1 MTDAANDKPESFD
14 LNSDDVAA
22 RKRGDLKR
30 LFPEVFSED
39 KLDLDQLRRVMGD
52 WIDEGTERFGLNW
65 SGKADCMKV
74 IQSPAT
80 GALHPDRAESVKF
93 DESENVFI
101 EGDNLEVLKLLQKAY
116 FGRIKMIYIDPP
128 YNTGNEF
135 IYPDKFSETLDTYLR
150 YTNQI
155 DDDGSKFSTSVES
168 DGRFHSRWL
177 NMMYPRLYI
186 AKNLLSEEGICF
198 VNIGSEE
205 LHNLIALCNIIF
217 GEENNCG
224 VMVWEKKKK
233 PSFLDK
239 NMGSV
244 TDYIVCFAKNRADSP
259 AFLAGKVEDG
269 KKYPFNNAGN
279 GVKILTFPRGSVRF
293 NMSDGKIVPQ
303 DMSEGNIF
311 TELLDDCEVQNGTN
325 ANDFRLKGEWRY
337 SQAKL
342 DDFVEQGAE
351 ILISKIPFRPN
362 YINRSGEG
370 KKSANLLSHRING
383 IPTNE
388 DATEEMREIFGTD
401 VMSHP
406 KPSGLMKYL
415 VRSVTTENDII
426 LDFFAGSASTAHGV
440 WQQIQEDGH
449 KRKWIM
455 VQLPET
461 VSADE
466 PAFES
471 GFRTISQIGR
481 ERVRRV
487 GKSLV
492 TGDFDTGFRAFKLS
506 ASSFTKW
513 EVSSHEGANDL
524 IKKIEQAAHN
534 LSEDADESI
543 LFELLLKDGYDLTT
557 SIDEMVVADSKVYS
571 IADGTLLVCLERN
584 LTKGIIDA
592 LTDLAAEKDAARVV
606 CLDAGFQGNDQLKAN
621 AVQSFKSRLG
631 HGEDGSMFRT
641 V

>member
-1 MTDAANDKPESFD
+1 MTDSPNEQPEPFD

-22 RKRGDLKR
+22 RKRDDLKR
-30 LFPEVFSED
+30 LFPEVFNED
-39 KLDLDQLRRVMGD
+39 KIDFDQLRRVMGD
-52 WIDEGTERFGLNW
+52 WVDEGSERFGLTW
-65 SGKADCMKV
+65 PGKAACMRV
-74 IQSPAT
+74 IQAPAT
-80 GALHPDRAESVKF
+80 GALRPDRDKSVNF

-116 FGRIKMIYIDPP
+116 FGKIKMVYIDPP
-128 YNTGNEF
+128 YNTGGEF
-135 IYPDKFSETLDTYLR
+135 IYPDRFSETLETYLQ
-150 YTNQI
+150 YTNQT
-155 DDDGSKFSTSVES
+155 DNDGSKFSTSVES

-177 NMMYPRLYI
+177 NMIYPRLYI
-186 AKNLLSEEGICF
+186 AKNLLTDDGICF
-198 VNIGSEE
+198 INIGGEE
-205 LHNLIALCNIIF
+205 LHNLISLCNLIF

-244 TDYIVCFAKNRADSP
+244 TDFIVCFAKSRANSP

-279 GVKILTFPRGSVRF
+279 GLKNLTFPIGSVRF
-293 NMSDGKIVPQ
+293 NIPDGKIDPQ

-311 TELLDDCEVQNGTN
+311 TELLDNCIIENGTN
-325 ANDFRLKGEWRY
+325 ASEFRLKGEWRY

-342 DDFVEQGAE
+342 DEFVKNDAD

-370 KKSANLLSHRING
+370 KKSANLLSHRINAV
-383 IPTNE
+383 PTNE
-388 DATEEMREIFGTD
+388 DATDEMREIFGAD

-415 VRSVTTENDII
+415 VRSVTGEGDII

-440 WQQIQEDGH
+440 WRQVQEDDYR
-449 KRKWIM
+449 RKWIM
-455 VQLPET
+455 VQLPEPI
-461 VSADE
+461 AEDE
-466 PAFES
+466 PAFEK

-481 ERVRRV
+481 DRLRRV
-487 GKSLV
+487 SDSFDKD
-492 TGDFDTGFRAFKLS
+492 DFDNGFRSFSLA
-506 ASSFTKW
+506 ASSFSCW
-513 EVSSHEGANDL
+513 DASSQEQAHDL
-524 IKKIEQAAHN
+524 VKKIEIQTQHTKN
-534 LSEDADESI
+534 ENDDDI
-543 LFELLLKDGYDLTT
+543 LFELLLKDGFELTT
-557 SIDEMVVADSKVYS
+557 KIDETIVAGSKVYS
-571 IADGTLLVCLERN
+571 VADGTLLMCLERK
-584 LTKGIIDA
+584 LTKETIDA
-592 LTDLAAEKDAARVV
+592 LADLAEEKDAARVV
-606 CLDAGFQGNDQLKAN
+606 CLDAGFQGNDQLKTN
-621 AVQSFKSRLG
+621 AVQTFKSRLG